1 MDIKELLI
9 KNNYTTKEEY
19 EKLEEKSKQISSSI
33 EELVIGSNLITEEEL
48 GKLITKEYSIPHTSL
63 IHKTIDPEV
72 VKIIPEKI
80 AIEKKIIAF
89 EKSESTL
96 KIGMTNPRDINT
108 IEFLKKGTGYI
119 IDPYFITELSFFE
132 GLKLY
137 KTSIKEELKNII
149 EKNEKESKDVKSE
162 DTEALPIINITNTI
176 LEYAKTMGAS
186 DIHLEPLEERAV
198 IRYRIDGILH
208 DQATY
213 SLDIHKAVVA
223 RIKILSNL
231 KIDEHRL
238 PQDGRFKTLVN
249 DQEISFRV
257 STMPVY
263 FGEVIVTRLLE
274 DNAKSYNLEAL
285 GFRGGDLEKIK
296 DSIKRT
302 VGMILVTG
310 PTGSGK
316 STTLYTIL
324 SQLNTPEVNINTVE
338 DPIEYTMPRVNQTQV
353 SANIGLTF
361 ANGLRSFLR
370 QDPDIIMVGEIR
382 DEETAR
388 LATQASL
395 TGHLVLSTIHTTSAA
410 GALPRLLDMGIEPF
424 LISSTIE
431 IVVAQRLVR
440 TICQVCKEDYI
451 VDKAVI
457 DEITKELEGSN
468 IDISKYLTNSSQTN
482 DSVLYLSR
490 GKGCDTCNNTGYLG
504 RIGIFE
510 VLIVNDAIRD
520 LILKKAS
527 TDEIDKI
534 ARSHNMMSLV
544 QNGFLKVLD
553 KIKTLEEVYRVAKED
568 IE

>member
-324 SQLNTPEVNINTVE
+324 SQLNTPEVNIDTVE

-353 SANIGLTF
+353 SSNIGLTF

-382 DEETAR
+382 DNETADI
-388 LATQASL
+388 AINAAM
-395 TGHLVLSTIHTTSAA
+395 TGHLVLSTLHTNDAS
-410 GALPRLLDMGIEPF
+410 GAIPRLIDMQVESF
-424 LISSTIE
+424 LVASTLN
-431 IVVAQRLVR
+431 VVIAQRLVR
-440 TICQVCKEDYI
+440 KLCNTCKKEYTMDAKEVSILSEQYEKKG
-451 VDKAVI
+451 VGKKVTNNKYYKAV
-457 DEITKELEGSN
+457 
-468 IDISKYLTNSSQTN
+468 
-482 DSVLYLSR
+482 
-490 GKGCDTCNNTGYLG
+490 GCEYCNNGYKG
-504 RIGIFE
+504 RVGIYE
-510 VLIVNDAIRD
+510 
-520 LILKKAS
+520 IL
-527 TDEIDKI
+527 EI
-534 ARSHNMMSLV
+534 N
-544 QNGFLKVLD
+544 D
-553 KIKTLEEVYRVAKED
+553 KIKELITKKESGEVIQKIAQSNGMSLMIEDGLEKAAEGLTSIEEVLRVVKE
-568 IE
+568 

>member
-9 KNNYTTKEEY
+9 KNNYTSKEEY

-48 GKLITKEYSIPHTSL
+48 GNLITKEYSIPHTSL
-63 IHKTIDPEV
+63 IHKTINPET

-89 EKSESTL
+89 DKSESTL

-119 IDPYFITELSFFE
+119 IDPYFITETSFFE

-263 FGEVIVTRLLE
+263 FGEVVVTRLLE

-382 DEETAR
+382 DNETADI
-388 LATQASL
+388 AINAAM
-395 TGHLVLSTIHTTSAA
+395 TGHLVLSTLHTNDAS
-410 GALPRLLDMGIEPF
+410 GAIPRLIDMQVESF
-424 LISSTIE
+424 LVASTLN
-431 IVVAQRLVR
+431 VVIAQRLVR
-440 TICQVCKEDYI
+440 KLCNTCKKEYKMDAKELSILSEQYEKKG
-451 VDKAVI
+451 VGKKVTNNKYYKAV
-457 DEITKELEGSN
+457 
-468 IDISKYLTNSSQTN
+468 
-482 DSVLYLSR
+482 
-490 GKGCDTCNNTGYLG
+490 GCEYCNNGYKG
-504 RIGIFE
+504 RIGIYE
-510 VLIVNDAIRD
+510 
-520 LILKKAS
+520 IL
-527 TDEIDKI
+527 EI
-534 ARSHNMMSLV
+534 N
-544 QNGFLKVLD
+544 D
-553 KIKTLEEVYRVAKED
+553 KIKELITKKESGEVIQKIAQSNGMSLMIEDGLAKASEGLTSIEEVLRVVKE
-568 IE
+568 